1 MSHQVM
7 ITFDIDENRVQENA
21 EKEAGRQIA
30 REVIEAAFGH
40 SYNRDSVMARYVKD
54 AIREMLAPE
63 KERIISEAINDVVEN
78 LRRTKAVRERL
89 QTAMEGEEHERI
101 DKGHEDA

>member
-1 MSHQVM
+1 M

-30 REVIEAAFGH
+30 RGVIEAAFGH
-40 SYNRDSVMARYVKD
+40 SYNRDSVMARYVNV
-54 AIREMLAPE
+54 AIREMLEPE

-78 LRRTKAVRERL
+78 LHRTKAVKERL
-89 QTAMEGEEHERI
+89 QTAMEREEHDEV
-101 DKGHEDA
+101 